1 METTTPVLSP
11 SHGREATV
19 VEHPLKEKM
28 DETNTNGSEVT
39 ACQMSRIKRNNY
51 ANMAQIHSFDVNMA
65 IRGNLRPTVIL
76 IVLIVIKQV
85 FNLFLSCKRQFYH
98 ANKLIFVYCL
108 FKELARAKS
117 EVSVSILTIKAIKFK
132 L

>member
-1 METTTPVLSP
+1 
-11 SHGREATV
+11 
-19 VEHPLKEKM
+19 M
-28 DETNTNGSEVT
+28 DETNTNGAEVT
-39 ACQMSRIKRNNY
+39 ACQMSRMKRNNY
-51 ANMAQIHSFDVNMA
+51 ANMAQIHYMA
-65 IRGNLRPTVIL
+65 IRGNLRPIVIL

-117 EVSVSILTIKAIKFK
+117 EVSVSILTVKAIKFK
-132 L
+132 LIT

>member
-11 SHGREATV
+11 SPGREATV

-28 DETNTNGSEVT
+28 DETNTNGAEVT
-39 ACQMSRIKRNNY
+39 ACQMSRMKRNNY
-51 ANMAQIHSFDVNMA
+51 ANMAQIHYMA

-98 ANKLIFVYCL
+98 ANKFIFVYCL

-117 EVSVSILTIKAIKFK
+117 EVSVSILTVKAIKFK
-132 L
+132 LIT